1 MTLMAEQEKLE
12 DVIQEAIDRAGSQ
25 SRLAEIVTKN
35 CGDTVWPSQI
45 SNMRKGMTLRD
56 RRVPDGLLTVWP
68 DLAARMYVAMGIKP
82 TGAPPTMDEE
92 FERIADQRG
101 IPMHEVL
108 STILDEEIRRLSKR
122 RGKK

>member
-1 MTLMAEQEKLE
+1 
-12 DVIQEAIDRAGSQ
+12 
-25 SRLAEIVTKN
+25 
-35 CGDTVWPSQI
+35 
-45 SNMRKGMTLRD
+45 
-56 RRVPDGLLTVWP
+56 
-68 DLAARMYVAMGIKP
+68 
-82 TGAPPTMDEE
+82 MDEE